1 MKITEIQGDK
11 AAIIRRN
18 CQREVSTLNKL
29 NHPCIVKIHES
40 FKAKNTCCLV
50 MEYVDGG
57 DLLTFVRGKTEGKLI
72 EEDARLY
79 FEQIVS
85 VLDYLHQRR
94 IVHRLVYLMRPFS
107 S

>member
-1 MKITEIQGDK
+1 
-11 AAIIRRN
+11 
-18 CQREVSTLNKL
+18 
-29 NHPCIVKIHES
+29 
-40 FKAKNTCCLV
+40 

-57 DLLTFVRGKTEGKLI
+57 DLLTFVRGKKKLV

-94 IVHRLVYLMRPFS
+94 IVHRYAERHFRSLYRLIVSASIKFRLLIRNNLVYQVHFKG
-107 S
+107 